1 MTTLDPQSRFSPD
14 DRYELAS
21 RAESQMRGNHPSHL
35 VTIAVFVLLISLLI
49 LGLAWRNDASEHK
62 RLSTRVY
69 QLESIKNELA
79 TLETLR
85 AKAATTQRNAE
96 FDKISDMRS
105 RQEAIAASV
114 GLDSLAGVLPKT
126 SNNVLSNAVKNNYT
140 YTVRDESL
148 EHILAWV
155 QASTE
160 QIPGLRVSSIDIKPT
175 NTTWT
180 VQVVMYRYE
189 RFE

>member
-21 RAESQMRGNHPSHL
+21 RAESQMRSNHPSHL
-35 VTIAVFVLLISLLI
+35 VTIAALVLLVSVVI
-49 LGLAWRNDASEHK
+49 LALAWRNDAGEHK
-62 RLSTRVY
+62 RLSSKVY
-69 QLESIKNELA
+69 QLESIKNELK

-85 AKAATTQRNAE
+85 AQASTTQRNAE

-105 RQEAIAASV
+105 RQESIAASV
-114 GLDSLAGVLPKT
+114 GLESLAGVLPKT
-126 SNNVLSNAVKNNYT
+126 SSNNLSNATKNNYT

-148 EHILAWV
+148 ENILAWV

>member
-1 MTTLDPQSRFSPD
+1 MLTLGAPSV
-14 DRYELAS
+14 
-21 RAESQMRGNHPSHL
+21 NHQPLKS
-35 VTIAVFVLLISLLI
+35 
-49 LGLAWRNDASEHK
+49 
-62 RLSTRVY
+62 
-69 QLESIKNELA
+69 
-79 TLETLR
+79 
-85 AKAATTQRNAE
+85 
-96 FDKISDMRS
+96 
-105 RQEAIAASV
+105 IAASV
-114 GLDSLAGVLPKT
+114 GLESLAGVLPKT
-126 SNNVLSNAVKNNYT
+126 SSNNLSNATKNNYT

-148 EHILAWV
+148 ENILAWV